1 MKKEHRV
8 DLRLGLI
15 LAGALAVG
23 AVGCAS
29 GGGGGGGGGTT
40 GGPSMSGEE
49 IAQGERPRQNDMTR
63 AAADAL
69 EEADD
74 ILADAES
81 QGGDMDAARAE
92 ARPLY
97 QTALEQAQQA
107 IAADSTN
114 PLPWYQTGLANLGL
128 DNYEAAGEAL
138 DRAEELR
145 PVYQLEIEPLR
156 ERRWIALF
164 NEGQPLINSGDYE
177 GAARVFEQ
185 ADAIYEGR
193 PEVKIVLG
201 QIYSALGRAEE
212 SVDLWR
218 ESMDIISSERAEEM
232 DSATVAQWQE
242 HAETLPL
249 AIADALIASEN
260 YDEAADQLRM
270 LRRDDPNNI
279 VLARNLASVYIRTDQ
294 PDSAAVIYDE
304 LLSRPGLTGPD
315 YYQIGVG
322 LYNME
327 RYEDAGD
334 AFGEALDADPM
345 NRDAAE
351 MRARSVQL
359 AINELPEGEEP
370 PESTIMNL
378 QDAAEA
384 WLEHDPYSRNA
395 HIIAAQ
401 AANRLGNED
410 RARELVESAQALP
423 VDVTNLQLQ
432 SRDGGATVTGQVIN
446 LTAEPGTEITFEFT
460 FYGSDGQPVGTETT
474 TVQLPAQE
482 ASQALRLEFES
493 TQDVAGYGYAIE
505 GLSP

>member
-29 GGGGGGGGGTT
+29 GGGGGGGGETAAA
-40 GGPSMSGEE
+40 PRISGEE

-63 AAADAL
+63 SAADAL
-69 EEADD
+69 EQADD
-74 ILADAES
+74 ILANAE

-92 ARPLY
+92 ARPLF
-97 QTALEQAQQA
+97 QTALEQARQA

-114 PLPWYQTGLANLGL
+114 PLPWYQAGLANLGL

-164 NEGQPLINSGDYE
+164 NEGQPLINAGDYE
-177 GAARVFEQ
+177 EAARVFEK

-201 QIYSALGRAEE
+201 QIYSALGRSDE
-212 SVDLWR
+212 SVQLWR
-218 ESMDIISSERAEEM
+218 ESMDIINSERVEEM
-232 DSATVAQWQE
+232 DSATAAQWQE
-242 HAETLPL
+242 HAATLPL

-260 YDEAADQLRM
+260 YDEAAEQLRM
-270 LRRDDPNNI
+270 LRREDPDNI
-279 VLARNLASVYIRTDQ
+279 ILARNLASVYIRTDQ

-304 LLSRPGLTGPD
+304 LLSRPGLTGSD

-327 RYEDAGD
+327 RYEEAAD
-334 AFGEALDADPM
+334 AFGEALAADEM

-359 AINELPEGEEP
+359 ALNEMPEGEEA
-370 PESTIMNL
+370 PESILLSL
-378 QDAAEA
+378 QEAAES

-401 AANRLGNED
+401 AANRLGNAD

-432 SRDGGATVTGQVIN
+432 ARDGGATVTGQVIN
-446 LTAEPGTEITFEFT
+446 LTAEPGTQITFEFT

-493 TQDVAGYGYAIE
+493 SQDVAGYGYTIE
-505 GLSP
+505 GLSQ